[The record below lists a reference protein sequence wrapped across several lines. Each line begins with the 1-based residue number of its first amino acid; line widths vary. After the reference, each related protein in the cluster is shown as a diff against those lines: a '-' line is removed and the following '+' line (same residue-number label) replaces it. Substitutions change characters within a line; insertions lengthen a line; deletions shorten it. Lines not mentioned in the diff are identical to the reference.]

1 MGVRAFFDRQLTV
14 RSWLKPGLSPLNLVI
29 VALIIASAL
38 MFALETEPSVPADW
52 RPVLFALNLLVL
64 VAFAVEFALR
74 IWAAGASVGITGFAA
89 RMAYAEPA
97 WLVID
102 FFAFAPELCLLLY
115 VVATGDA
122 AVVWVDGFKLV
133 RLLRVA
139 KLVRYVPGM
148 KLLFETIISVRL
160 ELIASVTIAATLIF
174 VSAVL
179 IYFAEGKADP
189 ENFGSVLRS
198 LWWSVVT
205 LTTVGYGDVLP
216 HSVPGRVAA
225 GVIAMVGVGL
235 VALPSGIIA
244 GAFIERLRVAHKRKR
259 TPDDEGSE

>member
-1 MGVRAFFDRQLTV
+1 MSVRAFFDRQLTV
-14 RSWLKPGLSPLNLVI
+14 KSWPRTGLSPLNLVI
-29 VALIIASAL
+29 VALIVASAL
-38 MFALETEPSVPADW
+38 MFALETEPTVPTNW
-52 RPVLFALNLLVL
+52 RPVLFALNLFVL
-64 VAFAVEFALR
+64 VAFALEFALR
-74 IWAAGASVGITGFAA
+74 IWAAGASAGITGFSA
-89 RMAYAEPA
+89 RMTYAEPA
-97 WLVID
+97 WLIID
-102 FFAFAPELCLLLY
+102 FFAFAPELGILIY

-122 AVVWVDGFKLV
+122 SVVWVEGFKLV

-160 ELIASVTIAATLIF
+160 ELLASVTIAATLIF
-174 VSAVL
+174 ISAVL

-225 GVIAMVGVGL
+225 GVIAIVGVGL

-244 GAFIERLRVAHKRKR
+244 GAFIERLKVAHRRKR
-259 TPDDEGSE
+259 APDDETSE

>member
-1 MGVRAFFDRQLTV
+1 MSVRAFFDRQLSV
-14 RSWLKPGLSPLNLVI
+14 RSWPKTGLSPLNLAI
-29 VALIIASAL
+29 VVLIVSSAL

-52 RPVLFALNLLVL
+52 RPVLFALNLVVL
-64 VAFAVEFALR
+64 VAFAAEFALR
-74 IWAAGASVGITGFAA
+74 IWAAGASVGITGFGA

-102 FFAFAPELCLLLY
+102 FLAFAPELGILVY
-115 VVATGDA
+115 VVATGDSS
-122 AVVWVDGFKLV
+122 VLWVEGFKLV
-133 RLLRVA
+133 RLLRVG

-148 KLLFETIISVRL
+148 KLLFETIFSVRR

-179 IYFAEGKADP
+179 IYFAEGAADP

-216 HSVPGRVAA
+216 HTVPGRAAA
-225 GVIAMVGVGL
+225 GVIAIVGVGL

-244 GAFIERLRVAHKRKR
+244 GAFIERLRVAHRR
-259 TPDDEGSE
+259 GRAPDDETSE

>member
-1 MGVRAFFDRQLTV
+1 MSVRAFFDRQLSV
-14 RSWLKPGLSPLNLVI
+14 RSWPKTGLSPLNLFV
-29 VALIIASAL
+29 VVLIILSAGL
-38 MFALETEPSVPADW
+38 FALETEPTVSGRW
-52 RPVLFALNLLVL
+52 RSALFVLNLLVL
-64 VAFAVEFALR
+64 SAFAIEFALR
-74 IWAAGASVGITGFAA
+74 IWSAGESVGKTRLADRI
-89 RMAYAEPA
+89 RYAEPA

-102 FFAFAPELCLLLY
+102 FFAFAPELVLLVY
-115 VVATGDA
+115 MVVAGDSHM
-122 AVVWVDGFKLV
+122 VWVEGLKLV

-148 KLLFETIISVRL
+148 RLLFETIISVRL
-160 ELIASVTIAATLIF
+160 ELIASVTIATSLIF
-174 VSAVL
+174 ISAVL

-216 HSVPGRVAA
+216 HTLPGRMAA
-225 GVIAMVGVGL
+225 GVIAIVGVGL

-244 GAFIERLRVAHKRKR
+244 GAFIERLRADHRR
-259 TPDDEGSE
+259 RRPSDEETSE